1 MLHLTRN
8 IPLKKFYS
16 AFRAEIIQTTFTNS
30 KCKKF
35 GKTSKN
41 LILIMSKQGGD
52 TNVSQEHLEK

>member
-8 IPLKKFYS
+8 IQSKKFYS

-30 KCKKF
+30 NCNKF

-52 TNVSQEHLEK
+52 TNV